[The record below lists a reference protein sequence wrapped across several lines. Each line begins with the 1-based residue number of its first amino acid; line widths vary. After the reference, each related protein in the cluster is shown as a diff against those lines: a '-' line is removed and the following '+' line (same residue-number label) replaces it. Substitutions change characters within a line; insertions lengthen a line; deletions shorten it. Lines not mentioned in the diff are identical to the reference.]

1 MTIIKDPLLE
11 PFYIGKDSH
20 CYTAY
25 EVITPDPK
33 YTENGKTGEDY
44 TKPLG
49 HYSNFG
55 SALRAIMKAK
65 LNVSEKEY
73 TSVKEYITEWNKIQ
87 NKIENLTEFNQL

>member
-11 PFYIGKDSH
+11 PFYIGKDAH

-25 EVITPDPK
+25 EEITPDPK
-33 YTENGKTGEDY
+33 YTDNGKVGEKY

-49 HYSNFG
+49 HYSDFG

-65 LNVSEKEY
+65 LNEGEKIYSSIE
-73 TSVKEYITEWNKIQ
+73 EYINEWDKIRTDLE
-87 NKIENLTEFNQL
+87 KLTEFNQL

>member
-1 MTIIKDPLLE
+1 MTIIKNPLLE
-11 PFYIGKDSH
+11 PYYVGKDSH

-49 HYSNFG
+49 HYSDFG

-65 LNVSEKEY
+65 LNETDKTYS
-73 TSVKEYITEWNKIQ
+73 SIKEYISEWNEIQ
-87 NKIENLTEFNQL
+87 KEIKNLTEFNQL